1 MCSPVW
7 MLFHCHIG
15 PASSNRLT
23 GSRLRWMVLA
33 NGGGSCSTGVSG
45 DSGAV
50 RSTSSTAPEAI
61 AATNDGSTLVAASS
75 AEVTS

>member
-1 MCSPVW
+1 
-7 MLFHCHIG
+7 
-15 PASSNRLT
+15 
-23 GSRLRWMVLA
+23 MVLA

-61 AATNDGSTLVAASS
+61 AATSDGNTLGAASS